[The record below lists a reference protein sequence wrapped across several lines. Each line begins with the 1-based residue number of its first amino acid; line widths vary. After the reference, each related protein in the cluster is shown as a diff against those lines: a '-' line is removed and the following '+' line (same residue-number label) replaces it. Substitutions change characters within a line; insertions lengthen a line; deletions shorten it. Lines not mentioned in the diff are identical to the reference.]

1 MIAAG
6 FAALA
11 AGGWGQAAPALNLD
25 DWTTFPRPDLTVVV
39 QEHALGPDLVEI
51 SLLDGRF
58 SPDELRSRVEALCQL
73 TGEPARGLDI
83 RMVRLGSRRDRA
95 FLKASFGTGNIIRL
109 QQGLI
114 DINPILKAF
123 AAPSPSGSPTQ
134 SMIITIAGLPPSER
148 TLRTF
153 ESDAVA
159 VSGRRVGSSN
169 AVEYRAYIK
178 APDPEK
184 VSVPID
190 PSTAEASQAA
200 GGASVSERPMWI
212 VWVLA
217 LLASAALAALV
228 YSLFGR
234 LQGRGRAKRA

>member
-1 MIAAG
+1 M
-6 FAALA
+6 
-11 AGGWGQAAPALNLD
+11 
-25 DWTTFPRPDLTVVV
+25 V

-51 SLLDGRF
+51 SMLDGRF
-58 SPDELRSRVEALCQL
+58 SPDELRARVEALCAL
-73 TGEPARGLDI
+73 TGEPARGLDV
-83 RMVRLGSRRDRA
+83 RLVRLGSRRDRA

-123 AAPSPSGSPTQ
+123 AAPAASGSPTR
-134 SMIITIAGLPPSER
+134 SLIITVAGLAPSER

-153 ESDAVA
+153 ESDSVA

-169 AVEYRAYIK
+169 AVEYRALIK
-178 APDPEK
+178 KADPLL

-190 PSTAEASQAA
+190 PTAVRPPAEAGAA
-200 GGASVSERPMWI
+200 SLEPRPMWI

-217 LLASAALAALV
+217 VLASAALAALV